1 MVVVVCVEDRW
12 GMLFHKRRVSQD
24 RVVYQDLLESCPT
37 CLWMQDYSAALFANL
52 PQEKI
57 KVADTFL
64 QQAQKE
70 DWCFVEKQSLKHV
83 ESAIEQVILY
93 RWNRKYPADFYF
105 DLDLSQW
112 ILLETKEFVGNSHE
126 KITKEVYRRK

>member
-37 CLWMQDYSAALFANL
+37 YLWMQDYSATLFADL

-70 DWCFVEKQSLKHV
+70 DWCFVEKQTLKNV